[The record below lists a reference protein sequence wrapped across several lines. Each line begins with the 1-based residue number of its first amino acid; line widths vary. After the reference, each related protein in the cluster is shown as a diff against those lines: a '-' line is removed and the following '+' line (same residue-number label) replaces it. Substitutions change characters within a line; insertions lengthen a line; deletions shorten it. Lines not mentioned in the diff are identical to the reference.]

1 MAHNLPPASPNLSA
15 QALATH
21 FALHH
26 NAILFGNS
34 MAALVGVLSRS
45 CQFCQLFTLLI
56 RNRSLITEQPY
67 ELLHFASRGFRK
79 RGG

>member
-34 MAALVGVLSRS
+34 MAALVGALWISWTA
-45 CQFCQLFTLLI
+45 QLTLVMGRI
-56 RNRSLITEQPY
+56 EGS
-67 ELLHFASRGFRK
+67 
-79 RGG
+79 